1 MSSTIKVN
9 NIQNLAGDDSGIDL
23 STNDQIILKTAN
35 TTALTIDSSQNAT
48 FASKLA
54 TTNLGTGAVLQVVST
69 TKTDTFDT
77 TSTSLT
83 DITGLSVTITPNFT
97 TSKVFIILD
106 VHIVGHDSGTGIVL
120 VRGSTEIAKGDTAG
134 SRNAFTSIGQFS
146 PDSSPSKYEG
156 GNTTATFLDSPS
168 TTSATTYKVQGKV
181 LSTKLIVNQTR
192 YDVDNANASRARS
205 TITVMEIAG

>member
-1 MSSTIKVN
+1 MSEIKVN
-9 NIQNLAGDDSGIDL
+9 SVVNSTGDNDSGLDL
-23 STNDQIILKTAN
+23 ATNDQVIIKTAN
-35 TTALTIDSSQNAT
+35 TTAVTVDSSQNTT
-48 FASKLA
+48 FANKLA

-146 PDSSPSKYEG
+146 NDQSPNKYEG

-181 LSTKLIVNQTR
+181 LSTKFIVNQTR
-192 YDVDNANASRARS
+192 YDLDNANASRARS

>member
-106 VHIVGHDSGTGIVL
+106 VHIVGHDAGTGIVL
-120 VRGSTEIAKGDTAG
+120 VRGSTEIAKGDTSG
-134 SRNAFTSIGQFS
+134 SKNAFTSIGQFS
-146 PDSSPSKYEG
+146 NDQSPNKYEG